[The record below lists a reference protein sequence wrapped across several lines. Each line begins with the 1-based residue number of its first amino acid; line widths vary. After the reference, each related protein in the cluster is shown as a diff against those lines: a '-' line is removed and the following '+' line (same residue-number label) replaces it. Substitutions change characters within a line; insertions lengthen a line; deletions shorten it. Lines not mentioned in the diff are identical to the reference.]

1 MNPIHKKRV
10 IASAISLALAAPLAS
25 MAAEEEATQDSQQTE
40 QSKEQKVVVTGSRI
54 KRDSFSVT
62 TPLVTLDKEAIE
74 DSGLGSLSEILIEN
88 MPGVN
93 ASSSNTNT
101 QSSVQNTGLSTINL
115 RDLGTN
121 RTLTLIDG
129 RRVVSNSYSG
139 NYVSLSTIPSGMVDR
154 VEIITG
160 GASAIYGS
168 DAIAGVVNIITQ
180 QDKEGFE
187 IDLRGGYT
195 TEGGGEQYSLDFDW
209 GSSFNSGKTYTFFSA
224 NYDKDEGISWY
235 DRDRAQLEADLDY
248 NYSLMCNE
256 MYTADGDQCMRDI
269 TPDQWRQRSDGTA
282 GGVFEEGLSAAN
294 GGYYYDENG
303 LQTGWVEEEYGV
315 NTRIYDLLKI
325 PDEAITAA
333 FKIDHDFDNDVA
345 GYFQLQYSQNNSV
358 NVKSPEDEYE
368 NAYVL
373 IFDPVTGEPG
383 RVRPGYI
390 SVDNPFVPQE
400 IRDNASGSI
409 NWDRRFFEVGNIMTD
424 NKRTT
429 IRSWAGIRGTA
440 FDSAWDWDLSMGY
453 GKFTQKQ
460 TRHNELNTV
469 RVAQALD
476 AEYAAD
482 GVTIQC
488 ADADARAAGCVPLN
502 IFGVGS
508 ITPEMADWIR
518 ATPTIETNVTQ
529 VNLVGYIA
537 GDLFEMPA
545 GAVSSVFGFEYRK
558 DKQELETSEGHRMGG
573 ITFNVVP
580 SFVGDLD
587 VTEIFGEINMPLLRN
602 VTGARNLSA
611 DLSYRI
617 AEYGHDNSSNVGS
630 YKFGLLWE
638 PVEGYSFR
646 ANWANAQRAPSI
658 TELESPPRGDFD
670 SFDDICADVTATSTN
685 PGHDAC
691 RQDPGI
697 AAAIAANG
705 IFEDENNGY
714 SPNAGNPNLLE
725 ETAETFTFGIAM
737 EPIEDLRIAIDYF
750 DISIEDAMEQ
760 IPNEEILAQCYASE
774 TQAFGADNPYCGFIT
789 RNTEGQIIEIL
800 QVMDNIAET
809 STKGYDIALEY
820 RIDLG
825 DYGRLK
831 LKADSTHVDEYVETF
846 FGNDGQVVT
855 EYQGQLWSGI
865 FDDVA
870 TASLTWYKDN
880 WRVRWSTRYMS
891 SIVDDHERVEEWEQA
906 LADNTAACS
915 SGDASCVS
923 NPETPMALFFPA
935 YLKHNLSVS
944 YNMEFE
950 DDSELRLYGG
960 VRNVFNE
967 VGPFIPYYGIVSETA
982 RGNASSEY
990 DSGVGRYIYMG
1001 AEYQF

>member
-1 MNPIHKKRV
+1 
-10 IASAISLALAAPLAS
+10 
-25 MAAEEEATQDSQQTE
+25 
-40 QSKEQKVVVTGSRI
+40 
-54 KRDSFSVT
+54 
-62 TPLVTLDKEAIE
+62 
-74 DSGLGSLSEILIEN
+74 
-88 MPGVN
+88 
-93 ASSSNTNT
+93 
-101 QSSVQNTGLSTINL
+101 
-115 RDLGTN
+115 
-121 RTLTLIDG
+121 
-129 RRVVSNSYSG
+129 
-139 NYVSLSTIPSGMVDR
+139 
-154 VEIITG
+154 
-160 GASAIYGS
+160 
-168 DAIAGVVNIITQ
+168 
-180 QDKEGFE
+180 
-187 IDLRGGYT
+187 
-195 TEGGGEQYSLDFDW
+195 
-209 GSSFNSGKTYTFFSA
+209 
-224 NYDKDEGISWY
+224 
-235 DRDRAQLEADLDY
+235 
-248 NYSLMCNE
+248 MCNE
-256 MYTADGDQCMRDI
+256 MYTVDGDQCMRDI
-269 TPDQWRQRSDGTA
+269 TSSQWRQRSDGTA

-294 GGYYYDENG
+294 GGYYYDANG
-303 LQTGWVEEEYGV
+303 LQTGWVEEEHGV

-333 FKIDHDFDNDVA
+333 FKIDHEFDNDMA
-345 GYFQLQYSQNNSV
+345 GYFQLQYSQNNSL
-358 NVKSPEDEYE
+358 NTKSPEDEYE

-373 IFDPVTGEPG
+373 IFDPLTGEPG

-409 NWDRRFFEVGNIMTD
+409 NWDRRFYEVGNILTD
-424 NKRTT
+424 NERTT
-429 IRSWAGIRGTA
+429 VRSWAGLQGTT
-440 FDSAWDWDLSMGY
+440 FDGTWDWDLSVGY

-502 IFGVGS
+502 IFGEGS

-518 ATPTIETNVTQ
+518 ATPSIETNVTQ
-529 VNLVGYIA
+529 VNILGYIA

-545 GAVSSVFGFEYRK
+545 GSVSSVFGFEYRR
-558 DKQELETSEGHRMGG
+558 DKQDLETSEGHRMGG

-587 VTEIFGEINMPLLRN
+587 VTEVFGEVNMPLLRN

-611 DLSYRI
+611 DFSYRL
-617 AEYGHDNSSNVGS
+617 ADYGHDNSSNVGS

-670 SFDDICADVTATSTN
+670 SFDDICADVTATSTGA
-685 PGHDAC
+685 GHEAC

-705 IFEDENNGY
+705 VFEDENNGY
-714 SPNAGNPNLLE
+714 SPNAGNPNLIE

-774 TQAFGADNPYCGFIT
+774 TQAYGANNLYCGFVT
-789 RNTEGQIIEIL
+789 RNSEGQIIEIL
-800 QVMDNIAET
+800 QVTDNIAET

-820 RIDLG
+820 KIDLG
-825 DYGRLK
+825 EYGRLK

-891 SIVDDHERVEEWEQA
+891 SIVDDNERVEEWEEA
-906 LADNTAACS
+906 LADNNAACAA
-915 SGDASCVS
+915 GDASCVT
-923 NPETPMALFFPA
+923 NPETPMALYFSA

-950 DDSELRLYGG
+950 DDSELRLYAG
-960 VRNVFNE
+960 VRNVFND

-990 DSGVGRYIYMG
+990 DSGVGRYVYMG